1 MFFAD
6 RANIQNMVV
15 SETSDNQNQNH
26 FRESKFRTLVYQR
39 PLDMAL
45 KIEGFQA
52 FLRKE
57 TQTQILQLNFSE
69 PILAGLGLFL
79 KLSKL
84 SLSEL

>member
-1 MFFAD
+1 
-6 RANIQNMVV
+6 
-15 SETSDNQNQNH
+15 
-26 FRESKFRTLVYQR
+26 
-39 PLDMAL
+39 MAL

-79 KLSKL
+79 KLPKL
-84 SLSEL
+84 SFSELWLSWAELVKNYYERKGRLIIKVGDINAYVISSR